1 MNATNSPYEFYFIR
15 KSPLILLSKLF
26 LFEII
31 FFAVYILVRVP
42 KLFLTEVIPVDILL
56 DLNFWSFVVFS
67 VFSFLQVIM
76 AVLVT
81 LQWTNEY
88 YIIRSSEILHRRGTF
103 TLKEETFSLNNVE
116 AFTVEESFWG
126 KLFHFGTVRFYSP
139 VLKVEYSLEE
149 VPDPLELK
157 KTIERMVK
165 QNRSQHQRGE
175 TIIPIRRR

>member
-1 MNATNSPYEFYFIR
+1 MENTNSPYEFYFIR
-15 KSPLILLSKLF
+15 KTPLVLLTRLFSIEFVFVTIYFLLRASKIVLVDFIPIELATDLNLLSLV
-26 LFEII
+26 I
-31 FFAVYILVRVP
+31 FFAFTIIQIVL
-42 KLFLTEVIPVDILL
+42 
-56 DLNFWSFVVFS
+56 
-67 VFSFLQVIM
+67 

-88 YIIRSSEILHRRGTF
+88 YIIRFSDILHRKGTF
-103 TLKEETFSLNNVE
+103 SLQEETFSLNNVE

-139 VLKVEYSLEE
+139 VLKKEYSLSE
-149 VPDPLELK
+149 VPDPVELK

-165 QNRSQHQRGE
+165 QNRTQNPRNE